1 MTTPSR
7 PRADDKSNPEITKAE
22 HKRVRALQQ
31 KTGRREQSAFLVE
44 GAKSVHEL
52 LASDWP
58 VVAVYASH
66 EQAAEFREA
75 TSRRGL
81 RLIEIS
87 ASLLSSLG
95 NYTTNESA
103 LAVAGMRAWRA
114 MPLRDGQLTLAL
126 DDIRDPGNL
135 GTILRLADW
144 YGVSQI
150 VASHTTTD
158 VFNPKVIAASMGSF
172 LRMPFH
178 VVDLP
183 QWLSAARAQAIVC
196 GAVMD
201 GISTHSLSGPLFS
214 TQQPGV
220 LVIGNESNG
229 IGATIAE
236 HLSERVS
243 IPRFG
248 TAESLNVGVA
258 TGILLDQWR
267 RDASVRN

>member
-7 PRADDKSNPEITKAE
+7 PLAETKSSPEITKAE

-31 KTGRREQSAFLVE
+31 KAGRREQSAFLVE

-66 EQAAEFREA
+66 EQAAEFRDA
-75 TSRRGL
+75 TTRRGL
-81 RLIEIS
+81 RLIEVS
-87 ASLLSSLG
+87 TSLLSSLG
-95 NYTTNESA
+95 NYATNESA
-103 LAVAGMRAWRA
+103 LAVAGVRAWRA

-126 DDIRDPGNL
+126 DDLRDPGNL

-150 VASHTTTD
+150 VASQTTAEL
-158 VFNPKVIAASMGSF
+158 FNPKVIAASMGSF
-172 LRMPFH
+172 LRVPFH

-183 QWLSAARAQAIVC
+183 EWLAAAREQAVVC
-196 GAVMD
+196 GAVMN
-201 GISTHSLSGPLFS
+201 GISTHTLTGPLFS
-214 TQQPGV
+214 MQQPGV

-229 IGATIAE
+229 LSAACLE
-236 HLSERVS
+236 QVSERVS

-248 TAESLNVGVA
+248 AAESLNVGVA

-267 RDASVRN
+267 RDAALRN

>member
-1 MTTPSR
+1 MTSPSR
-7 PRADDKSNPEITKAE
+7 PRADDKSSPEITKAE

-31 KTGRREQSAFLVE
+31 KAGRREQSAFLVE
-44 GAKSVHEL
+44 GAKSVQEL

-66 EQAAEFREA
+66 EQADDFREA

-81 RLIEIS
+81 RLIEVS

-95 NYTTNESA
+95 NYAHNDAA
-103 LAVAGMRAWRA
+103 LAVAGVRAWRA

-126 DDIRDPGNL
+126 DDLRDPGNL

-150 VASHTTTD
+150 VASKTTAEI
-158 VFNPKVIAASMGSF
+158 FNPKVIAASMGSF
-172 LRMPFH
+172 LRVPFH

-183 QWLSAARAQAIVC
+183 EWLAAARQQAVVC
-196 GAVMD
+196 GAVMNGD
-201 GISTHSLSGPLFS
+201 STHALRGPLFS
-214 TQQPGV
+214 AQQPGV

-229 IGATIAE
+229 LSAATAE
-236 HLSERVS
+236 HVSQRIS

-248 TAESLNVGVA
+248 GAESLNVGVA

-267 RDASVRN
+267 RDAPTEG

>member
-1 MTTPSR
+1 MSSS
-7 PRADDKSNPEITKAE
+7 AEITKAE

-31 KTGRREQSAFLVE
+31 KAGRREQSAFLVE

-66 EQAAEFREA
+66 EQAAEFRDA

-95 NYTTNESA
+95 NYTNNESA
-103 LAVAGMRAWRA
+103 LAVAGVRAWRA
-114 MPLRDGQLTLAL
+114 MPLREGQLTLAL
-126 DDIRDPGNL
+126 DDLRDPGNL

-150 VASHTTTD
+150 VASQTTTEL
-158 VFNPKVIAASMGSF
+158 FNPKVIAASMGSF
-172 LRMPFH
+172 LRVPFH

-183 QWLSAARAQAIVC
+183 EWLAAARAQAVVC

-201 GISTHSLSGPLFS
+201 GESTHALRGPLFS
-214 TQQPGV
+214 AQQPGV
-220 LVIGNESNG
+220 LVIGNESKG
-229 IGATIAE
+229 ISATIAE
-236 HLSERVS
+236 QLSERVS
-243 IPRFG
+243 IPCFG
-248 TAESLNVGVA
+248 GAESLNAGVA
-258 TGILLDQWR
+258 AGILLDQWR
-267 RDASVRN
+267 RDAQVRG

>member
-1 MTTPSR
+1 MSTS
-7 PRADDKSNPEITKAE
+7 AELTKAE
-22 HKRVRALQQ
+22 HKRIRALHQ
-31 KTGRREQSAFLVE
+31 KAGRREQSAFLVE

-66 EQAAEFREA
+66 ECAEAFREA

-81 RLIEIS
+81 QLIEVS

-95 NYTTNESA
+95 NHTTNEAA

-114 MPLRDGQLTLAL
+114 MPLRAGELTLAL
-126 DDIRDPGNL
+126 DDLRDPGNL

-150 VASHTTTD
+150 VASQTTTEL
-158 VFNPKVIAASMGSF
+158 FNPKVIAASMGSF

-183 QWLSAARAQAIVC
+183 EWLAAARTQAVVC

-201 GISTHSLSGPLFS
+201 GESTHSRRGPLFS

-220 LVIGNESNG
+220 LVIGNESSG
-229 IGATIAE
+229 ISAKLAE
-236 HLSERVS
+236 LLSERVS

-248 TAESLNVGVA
+248 QAESLNAGVA

-267 RDASVRN
+267 RDAQTRD